1 MHNLLRTLVYNQ
13 QVSLTLA
20 DLTELAKEGAR
31 LHRLSQDA
39 TRVFAKTLGAM
50 TFMSACL
57 KNERG
62 EISLAVKTNGTGGDI
77 AVSGNHSLCIRGYIA
92 EVNAVGDEN
101 AVLGDTGS
109 LTIIRDDGYR
119 MPFVGSCPLVD
130 GEVDR
135 SFEEYFTASE
145 QLPTRIKT
153 TIVFDENGEVAFCGV
168 AVLQPL
174 PFADE
179 ETLEKVDTAPL
190 EEMLEDIRKVGVN
203 ACANK
208 WFTVDESVW
217 EERVARY
224 KCNCSKAYVS
234 RVLVSLGKTQTE
246 EIIRDEGAV
255 RVHCHYCNTDY
266 EFKQED
272 ADDIFNRA

>member
-31 LHRLSQDA
+31 LHRLSKDA

-77 AVSGNHSLCIRGYIA
+77 AVSGNHSLFIRGYIA

-101 AVLGDTGS
+101 AVLGDMGS

-179 ETLEKVDTAPL
+179 ETLAKVDTAPL

-217 EERVARY
+217 EERVAQY

-272 ADDIFNRA
+272 ADDIFNRV